1 MGLAAGEKLG
11 PYEILS
17 QLGEG
22 GMGEV
27 YRARDTRLNRSVA
40 VKVISLSTSDSDRL
54 RRFEQEAR
62 SIAALS
68 HPNILAIFDVGTH
81 DNTPYLVTELLEGET
96 LRERLAKGPIP
107 VRKTVHIGS
116 QIAHALAAAH
126 ERGIVHRDLKPE
138 NIFLTRDG
146 QTKLLDFGLAKME
159 AAGFTAG
166 PDSATKLSAAT
177 QPGVVMGT
185 VGYMSPE
192 QVRGDVAD
200 HRSDIFSFGAVLYEM
215 LGGKRA
221 FAGDSSVETMT
232 AILKSEPPEISPE
245 AKIPPGLDRIVR
257 HCLEK
262 NPDDRFQSARDLTFA
277 LGALSG
283 SESTTALTAMR
294 PQNRDRRLLW
304 LLSGVAALAIAAAGF
319 FASRPKVAAERME
332 FSIPVPG
339 EVSHLAL
346 SPDGSMLAYV
356 LPDEESGEGVLF
368 VQRVASPVAV
378 RLQGTEGAMYPF
390 WSPDNANIAFFS
402 GTKMKKIP
410 VSGGTPQILASVL
423 APRGGS
429 WGKKNVIIYQ
439 PGAGGPLWRVD
450 ADGTGAA
457 PLTDKI
463 FQKPEASHRWPE
475 FLPDGDHF
483 VFWLGDFNERPDDL
497 TTGIYLSSLAAKEK
511 RLLTV
516 ARSSPGYSQGQLF
529 YVDDKF
535 ALEAVSVDV
544 ASAKMVGRP
553 HRVADQVGRNPS
565 TYWGAFTV
573 AENGTAVFH
582 LGNGSP
588 LSRLTWVDR
597 SGAVLGTIGES
608 GNLSNPTL
616 PPDGGR
622 ITVDIADP
630 RGKNIDVWT
639 FDVQRGLSAR
649 FTFDPA
655 EETTGVWSRD
665 GKTIAYRSAVTGDVL
680 HLKNANGLEQDRGLI
695 TNLPDSF
702 DLLPNSWTLDNSEVL
717 CTSDLVAGGSK
728 LVLVSVKDKKVTEL
742 LPGNGSKRNGQISP
756 DGKWVAYE
764 SDESGIWEVY
774 ISPFPATGG
783 KVQVSRGGGKEPRW
797 RADGKEIF
805 YLDPKGTL
813 FVTSVTVEGSLSTG
827 NPVALFLTHGRS
839 YVSSTDFYTYDVSP
853 DGKRFLINR
862 YQKPTQIPPLNIIL
876 NSTTGSN

>member
-1 MGLAAGEKLG
+1 MGLIAGEKLG
-11 PYEILS
+11 PYEIVAP
-17 QLGEG
+17 LGEG

-27 YRARDTRLNRSVA
+27 YRAHDSRLERSVA
-40 VKVISLSTSDSDRL
+40 IKVISLAASDAGRL
-54 RRFEQEAR
+54 HRFEQEAR

-96 LRERLAKGPIP
+96 LRERLAKGALP
-107 VRKTVHIGS
+107 VRKAVQIGS
-116 QIAHALAAAH
+116 HIAHALAAAH
-126 ERGIVHRDLKPE
+126 ERGVVHRDLKPE
-138 NIFLTRDG
+138 NIFLTKDG
-146 QTKLLDFGLAKME
+146 HTKLLDFGLAKIE
-159 AAGFTAG
+159 AAASGADPESVTRL
-166 PDSATKLSAAT
+166 TAAT

-221 FAGDSSVETMT
+221 FACDSSVETMT

-283 SESTTALTAMR
+283 SETTATLSAVR
-294 PQNRDRRLLW
+294 PRRRDRRLLW
-304 LLSGVAALAIAAAGF
+304 MTASIAVLALAAAAY
-319 FASRPKVAAERME
+319 FASRPTAAATRME
-332 FSIPVPG
+332 FSIPVSG
-339 EVSHLAL
+339 EVSNLAL

-356 LPDEESGEGVLF
+356 LPDEDSGEGVLF
-368 VQRVASPVAV
+368 VQQVGSPIAV

-390 WSPDNANIAFFS
+390 WSPDNAYVAFFS
-402 GTKMKKIP
+402 GTKLKKIP
-410 VSGGTPQILASVL
+410 VSGGTPQVLASVL

-429 WGKKNVIIYQ
+429 WGKKNVIIYS
-439 PGAGGPLWRVD
+439 PDAGGPLWRVD
-450 ADGTGAA
+450 ADGTGAN
-457 PLTDKI
+457 PLTGKL
-463 FQKPEASHRWPE
+463 FEKSQTSHRWPV

-483 VFWLGDFNERPDDL
+483 LFWTGDFNEGSNDR
-497 TTGIYLSSLAAKEK
+497 TTGIYLSSLAAKDK
-511 RLLTV
+511 TLVTL
-516 ARSSPGYSQGQLF
+516 ARSNPGYSQGQVF

-535 ALEAVSVDV
+535 ALEAVAVDV
-544 ASAKMVGRP
+544 ASGKVAGRP
-553 HRVADQVGRNPS
+553 RRVADQVGRNPS
-565 TYWGAFTV
+565 TYWGAFAV
-573 AENGTAVFH
+573 AENGTVVFH
-582 LGNGSP
+582 LGSGSP

-597 SGAVLGTIGES
+597 QGAVLGTVGES

-616 PPDGGR
+616 SPDGSR

-639 FDVQRGLSAR
+639 YDVQRGLSAR

-665 GKTIAYRSAVTGDVL
+665 GKMIAYRSAVTGDVL
-680 HLKNANGLEQDRGLI
+680 RLKNANGLERDRGLVP
-695 TNLPDSF
+695 TLPDAF
-702 DLLPNSWTLDNSEVL
+702 DLVPNSWTLDDAQIL
-717 CTSDLVAGGSK
+717 CTSDSVSGVSK
-728 LVLVSVKDKKVTEL
+728 LVLISVKDKKVTEL
-742 LPGNGSKRNGQISP
+742 LPGIGSRRNGQISP

-764 SDESGIWEVY
+764 ADESGNWEVY

-783 KVQVSRGGGKEPRW
+783 KLQVSRGGGREPRW

-805 YLDPKGTL
+805 YLDPRGTVL
-813 FVTSVTVEGSLSTG
+813 ATPVTVEGALSTG
-827 NPVALFLTHGRS
+827 DPVSLFSARGRS
-839 YVSSTDFYTYDVSP
+839 YVSSTDFFTYDASP
-853 DGKRFLINR
+853 DGKRFLVNR
-862 YQKPTQIPPLNIIL
+862 YQKPAQIPPLNIIL
-876 NSTTGSN
+876 NATSENK